1 MELPV
6 MSYQTSGSS
15 VPSRTALA
23 IRTTFSSPY
32 LAASHIKNESS
43 TAYPAINFFVAPCN
57 ITANASVRSILC
69 VALSVICVRFV
80 SPAFQV
86 FCCAGIFCPPAK
98 ISPRST
104 ATTVTTSAFL
114 FPLHF
119 LGIHFLRCHS
129 KFSYIT
135 TYKFSRKPVS
145 LRLLPQREAGP
156 RSRIVPL
163 RSDPDSL

>member
-1 MELPV
+1 

-23 IRTTFSSPY
+23 IRTTVSSPY
-32 LAASHIKNESS
+32 LATSHIKNESS

-57 ITANASVRSILC
+57 ITANASVRSILR

-86 FCCAGIFCPPAK
+86 VCCAGIFCPPAK

-104 ATTVTTSAFL
+104 AATVTTSAFL

-129 KFSYIT
+129 KFL
-135 TYKFSRKPVS
+135 
-145 LRLLPQREAGP
+145 LRLSLQIFTKTRLSPPVTAERSGSPFQDRTAPQR
-156 RSRIVPL
+156 S
-163 RSDPDSL
+163 